1 MAAQAGIVLDEST
14 ANFLAADPRQGGDP
28 TTLNLASLGDAS
40 CVALCS
46 WTRTLNSAA
55 SGDVTWN
62 ASLVLDAG
70 LTGSVTPSSF
80 TLAAGASQ
88 DIDVMVDVTAVDLDQ
103 WYFGELVLTPTSGST
118 PVAHLPIAVQPAAIG
133 NLPSVVTIETYT
145 NSGSQMVSDITAIEI
160 PDLTTEVYGLAKA
173 SQSDISLSQDPTNG
187 TPFDDLSQV
196 WWTSFEVPAGSSR
209 IVAEVLA
216 STAPDVDMFW
226 GSGSMPSAATQ
237 LGASAGGSWDEY
249 LSANN
254 PPAGT
259 YWVLVQNWQGSD
271 SQPDDIVLATAVVD
285 GDAGNMTVTGPA
297 SVPPAQPFDL
307 TVSWNADMNAGEVW
321 YGSFT
326 LGTNSANAGDLGL
339 VDVNLYRVGAFDGSV
354 MLSGST
360 NPVVVGTYVDVSA
373 AISNVVDSAID
384 TLAIIPIDPDTMYVS
399 GSAYGGAMPLTGTQ
413 AAQMAAEKGLTDLA
427 ARAAAAPDDVVAVA
441 WAGMMDP
448 GDGAM
453 FGFTAKVTS
462 MSGAVEMDMA
472 IYDGATFLQAIP
484 SNELTIV
491 DNSTYTHN
499 RSRRFN
505 VDRDTFIDGSQP
517 GAFNGDAQTMWVGFF
532 NQMRP
537 VVHTQLNGIPTNS
550 AVDTAYLYVYVFEG
564 RGFANWATS
573 VIPNVQASPVTTVW
587 MPDATN
593 WFTPWTMPG
602 GDYGM
607 AGPSN
612 NLGSGKIGTW
622 LRLDVT
628 AAAQDMLRSGFNQG
642 FMLTSDDANGVR
654 YGLATK
660 ENWTGYVGY
669 MRVYFR
675 TAE

>member
-1 MAAQAGIVLDEST
+1 MG
-14 ANFLAADPRQGGDP
+14 
-28 TTLNLASLGDAS
+28 
-40 CVALCS
+40 
-46 WTRTLNSAA
+46 
-55 SGDVTWN
+55 
-62 ASLVLDAG
+62 
-70 LTGSVTPSSF
+70 
-80 TLAAGASQ
+80 
-88 DIDVMVDVTAVDLDQ
+88 
-103 WYFGELVLTPTSGST
+103 
-118 PVAHLPIAVQPAAIG
+118 
-133 NLPSVVTIETYT
+133 
-145 NSGSQMVSDITAIEI
+145 
-160 PDLTTEVYGLAKA
+160 
-173 SQSDISLSQDPTNG
+173 
-187 TPFDDLSQV
+187 
-196 WWTSFEVPAGSSR
+196 
-209 IVAEVLA
+209 
-216 STAPDVDMFW
+216 
-226 GSGSMPSAATQ
+226 
-237 LGASAGGSWDEY
+237 
-249 LSANN
+249 
-254 PPAGT
+254 
-259 YWVLVQNWQGSD
+259 
-271 SQPDDIVLATAVVD
+271 
-285 GDAGNMTVTGPA
+285 
-297 SVPPAQPFDL
+297 
-307 TVSWNADMNAGEVW
+307 
-321 YGSFT
+321 
-326 LGTNSANAGDLGL
+326 
-339 VDVNLYRVGAFDGSV
+339 
-354 MLSGST
+354 
-360 NPVVVGTYVDVSA
+360 
-373 AISNVVDSAID
+373 
-384 TLAIIPIDPDTMYVS
+384 
-399 GSAYGGAMPLTGTQ
+399 
-413 AAQMAAEKGLTDLA
+413 
-427 ARAAAAPDDVVAVA
+427 AVA
-441 WAGMMDP
+441 TGEELN
-448 GDGAM
+448 
-453 FGFTAKVTS
+453 FGFTVKVTA
-462 MSGAVEMDMA
+462 MSGELQHDVAV
-472 IYDGATFLQAIP
+472 YDGATFINAIVGSP
-484 SNELTIV
+484 VTIV

-628 AAAQDMLRSGFNQG
+628 AAAEDMLRSGFNQG